1 MLAVQMITFIL
12 ERGENDY
19 LGKTHVASEE
29 FKKVIDKSGTAWAGG
44 NIFRSDQI
52 AKGLAVHSVH

>member
-29 FKKVIDKSGTAWAGG
+29 FKKVIDKSG
-44 NIFRSDQI
+44 IHLRCLSYFY
-52 AKGLAVHSVH
+52 